1 VRVRARRSSTGWQVR
16 GLEMLA
22 LGTWVGLVY
31 VVVELEPA
39 KLASRIAFF
48 AALGLALLATS
59 GLAAYGL
66 SFVLFSDER
75 YRGNL
80 GRSLWQGAV
89 VAGVGVAVA
98 LLQAGRLLTPLAGA
112 VLAGLF
118 LTGQIAALLRE

>member
-1 VRVRARRSSTGWQVR
+1 MGVRARSGGGWQVR
-16 GLEMLA
+16 VLEMLA
-22 LGTWVGLVY
+22 PGAWVGLAY

-39 KLASRIAFF
+39 DLASRNAFF

-66 SFVLFSDER
+66 SFTLFSDER

-80 GRSLWQGAV
+80 RRSLWQGAI
-89 VAGVGVAVA
+89 VAGVGVAAA

-112 VLAGLF
+112 ALAGLF
-118 LTGQIAALLRE
+118 LIGQIAALLRE

>member
-1 VRVRARRSSTGWQVR
+1 VGVRARSGGGWQVR
-16 GLEMLA
+16 VLEMLA
-22 LGTWVGLVY
+22 PGAWVGLAY

-39 KLASRIAFF
+39 DLASRIAFF

-66 SFVLFSDER
+66 SFTLFSDER

-80 GRSLWQGAV
+80 RRSLWQGAI
-89 VAGVGVAVA
+89 VAGVGVAAA

-112 VLAGLF
+112 ALAGLF
-118 LTGQIAALLRE
+118 LIGQIAALLRE

>member
-1 VRVRARRSSTGWQVR
+1 MGVRARSGGGWQVR
-16 GLEMLA
+16 VLEMLA
-22 LGTWVGLVY
+22 PGAWVGLAY

-39 KLASRIAFF
+39 DLASRIAFF

-66 SFVLFSDER
+66 SFTLFSDER

-80 GRSLWQGAV
+80 RRSLWQGAI
-89 VAGVGVAVA
+89 VAGVGVAAA

-112 VLAGLF
+112 ALAGLF
-118 LTGQIAALLRE
+118 LIGQIAALLRE